1 MKLYLV
7 QHGEAVDK
15 DVDPERPLS
24 EQGREDVSAVAGR
37 LADDGVRVERLWHSG
52 KARAEQTAGLLA
64 KAVCRGCRPEAITGI
79 KPNDDATAFAQ
90 DADVWDQD
98 TLVVGHLPFMGR
110 LVAHLLVGDTTVPLV
125 AFRPG
130 TVACLER
137 DGDGNWLLQWLL
149 RPGLAGR

>member
-15 DVDPERPLS
+15 AIDPERPLS
-24 EQGREDVSAVAGR
+24 EQGREDVSLMAGR
-37 LADDGVRVERLWHSG
+37 LADAGLGVERVWHSG
-52 KARAEQTAGLLA
+52 KRRADETATTLA
-64 KAVCRGCRPEAITGI
+64 KAVCKGRRPEAITGI
-79 KPNDDATAFAQ
+79 RPNDDVAAFAQ

-110 LVAHLLVGDTTVPLV
+110 LVSHLVTGDADMPLV

-130 TVACLER
+130 SAVCLER
-137 DGDGNWLLQWLL
+137 DSHGHWLLLWML
-149 RPGLAGR
+149 RPGLAD

>member
-1 MKLYLV
+1 MRLYLV

-15 DVDPERPLS
+15 TVDPERPLS
-24 EQGREDVSAVAGR
+24 EQGREDVMAMAGR
-37 LADDGVRVERLWHSG
+37 LSDAGVRVERVWHSG
-52 KARAEQTAGLLA
+52 KLRAAETAGLLA
-64 KAVCRGCRPEAITGI
+64 KAMFKSGGAEAISGI
-79 KPNDDATAFAQ
+79 SPNDDVVAFAQ

-110 LVAHLLVGDTTVPLV
+110 LVAHLVMGNADAPLV

-137 DGDGNWLLQWLL
+137 DSHGGWLLLWML
-149 RPGLAGR
+149 RPGLTD